1 MNYQLT
7 NLEES
12 IKILYQS
19 LSITKPSEIDM
30 WHFARTFDIWIEF
43 EEYESQLIQ
52 AGSLYTICL
61 NSRRTIEE
69 QWEDFGHE
77 FGHAVMHVGSQ
88 HKLKVFFKDLQ
99 ERQANNFMY
108 HFCVPTFMLLKYNL
122 TNYINVNDGVDFVA
136 DTFNVTKEFAKKRL
150 VHYRNQWA
158 QAKSDATHRKYMES
172 RYRKAPPYSDETN
185 IILARALEFKSAKRK
200 EDHQCQFN
208 I

>member
-1 MNYQLT
+1 MT
-7 NLEES
+7 TLEKN
-12 IKILYQS
+12 IHDLYIF
-19 LSITKPSEIDM
+19 LSIDSPDDIEMYYI
-30 WHFARTFDIWIEF
+30 AENLDIWIH
-43 EEYESQLIQ
+43 YWNR
-52 AGSLYTICL
+52 GSKMQCVNGLYSIVL
-61 NSRRTIEE
+61 DERKANRE
-69 QWEDFGHE
+69 QWQDFGHE
-77 FGHAVMHVGSQ
+77 LGHVIKHVGSQ
-88 HKLKVFFKDLQ
+88 HKLRQMFRELQ
-99 ERQANNFMY
+99 ENQANNFMY

-158 QAKSDATHRKYMES
+158 QAKSDAAHRKYMES

-185 IILARALEFKSAKRK
+185 KILARALEFKSAKRK